1 MLSKHYAPLTATF
14 LETNVKACI
23 ESFSDKRIGLLLF
36 SRKIDHPQIVH
47 QEILTINRDLK
58 EAATNLYAALHI
70 LDKLNLDVII
80 VERLPDTGLGKSIN
94 DRLERAA
101 KK

>member
-1 MLSKHYAPLTATF
+1 M
-14 LETNVKACI
+14 
-23 ESFSDKRIGLLLF
+23 LF
-36 SRKIDHPQIVH
+36 SRKIDHLQIVH
-47 QEILTINRDLK
+47 QEVLTINRDLK

-70 LDKLNLDVII
+70 LDKLNLDLII

>member
-14 LETNVKACI
+14 LETNVEACI
-23 ESFSDKRIGLLLF
+23 ESFLDKRIGLLLF

-70 LDKLNLDVII
+70 FDKLNLDVII